1 MKEKQEE
8 VKIKGNLKMMRKLL
22 KQMEARLRKQN
33 TTRYNGKINIKK

>member
-22 KQMEARLRKQN
+22 KKMEAKLKKAKQN
-33 TTRYNGKINIKK
+33 